1 MYITYSEVKIHYLNI
16 LPSFV
21 NLLCLHMLH
30 VICLTYLYI
39 LYIYYVYIYIYICI
53 YIYIYN
59 LYFGYTKNAE
69 SKSNESGNHIYL
81 GILN

>member
-39 LYIYYVYIYIYICI
+39 LYIYYVYIYIYIYVYI
-53 YIYIYN
+53 YIYI
-59 LYFGYTKNAE
+59 
-69 SKSNESGNHIYL
+69 ICIL
-81 GILN
+81 GIQKMQNQNQMNLETTFIWAF